1 MTIYLFHGT
10 GGTPNDFWFPWLKN
24 TLEKSG
30 NRVFAPFLPNADA
43 PDLSVWSAFLQEN
56 YTINENDIL
65 IGHSAGAPL
74 ILDYLNRY
82 KDTQI
87 KQAILVAGFINPL
100 PHYDF
105 NDTTQLK
112 NMDWQNIRQRCA
124 SFVYFNAK
132 NDPWGCD
139 DTQAHALHAHLDGK
153 MIIDDNEGHYGST
166 TYDAPYPEFKRLLEK
181 IDL

>member
-1 MTIYLFHGT
+1 MAIYLLHGT
-10 GGTPNDFWFPWLKN
+10 GGTPTDFWFPWVRSA
-24 TLEKSG
+24 LEERG
-30 NRVFAPFLPNADA
+30 ETVHAPQLPNADA
-43 PDLSVWSAFLQEN
+43 PNLSVWSHFLN
-56 YTINENDIL
+56 KTYNIDKDDIL

-82 KDTQI
+82 QDTTI

-100 PHYDF
+100 PDYDF

-112 NMDWQNIRQRCA
+112 DMDWQGLRDRCL

-139 DTQAHALHAHLDGK
+139 DTQAHAMHVHLKGD
-153 MIIDDNEGHYGST
+153 MIIDKNEGHYGST
-166 TYDAPYPEFKRLLEK
+166 TYDAPYPDFTRLLEK